1 MIITIIFVLMIIIGL
16 IAAKIDKYGNFD
28 ILEYLTTTLGVVGL
42 FFCVI
47 IISTQHVCASKM
59 IYSNQIYHD
68 GLCKRL
74 EIVQSDYEDVS
85 KSQVIRDVIEWNMD
99 VYNTKYWS
107 ESLWTN
113 WFNPKDIAD
122 NMDYISLEEEC
133 FDGK

>member
-16 IAAKIDKYGNFD
+16 IAIKSYRYGDLD
-28 ILEYLTTTLGVVGL
+28 ILGALTITFGIVGFL
-42 FFCVI
+42 FCVV
-47 IISTQHVCASKM
+47 IISTQHACAGK
-59 IYSNQIYHD
+59 IIQTNKLQYD

-85 KSQVIRDVIEWNMD
+85 KSQVIKDVTEWNMD

-107 ESLWTN
+107 ENLWTN

-122 NMDYISLEEEC
+122 NMDYIPLE
-133 FDGK
+133 

>member
-16 IAAKIDKYGNFD
+16 IANKIDKYGELD
-28 ILEYLTTTLGVVGL
+28 VLWSLVISLGAVGL
-42 FFCVI
+42 LICVV
-47 IISTQHVCASKM
+47 IISTQHACAGKI
-59 IYSNQIYHD
+59 IYSNQIYYD

-85 KSQVIRDVIEWNMD
+85 KSQVIKDVSEWNMD

-107 ESLWTN
+107 ESFWTN

-122 NMDYISLEEEC
+122 NMDYIPLE
-133 FDGK
+133 

>member
-16 IAAKIDKYGNFD
+16 IANKIDKYGELD
-28 ILEYLTTTLGVVGL
+28 VLWCLLTTVSAVGL
-42 FFCVI
+42 LICVV
-47 IISTQHVCASKM
+47 IISTQHACADKI

-74 EIVQSDYEDVS
+74 EVVQSDYEDVS
-85 KSQVIRDVIEWNMD
+85 KSQVIKDVSEWNMD
-99 VYNTKYWS
+99 VYDTKYWS

-122 NMDYISLEEEC
+122 NMDYIPLE
-133 FDGK
+133 

>member
-16 IAAKIDKYGNFD
+16 IANKIDKYGD
-28 ILEYLTTTLGVVGL
+28 LDVLWALMTTVSVVGL
-42 FFCVI
+42 LVCVA
-47 IISTQHVCASKM
+47 IISTQHACADKI

-74 EIVQSDYEDVS
+74 EVVQSDYEDVS
-85 KSQVIRDVIEWNMD
+85 KSQVIKDVTEWNMD

-122 NMDYISLEEEC
+122 NMDYIPLE
-133 FDGK
+133 

>member
-16 IAAKIDKYGNFD
+16 VATKIDKYGDLD
-28 ILEYLTTTLGVVGL
+28 ILEIFITIIGIIGL
-42 FFCVI
+42 LFCIV
-47 IISTQHVCASKM
+47 IISTQHVVAGKI
-59 IYSNQIYHD
+59 IYSNQIYYD

-74 EIVQSDYEDVS
+74 EVVQSDYEDVS
-85 KSQVIRDVIEWNMD
+85 KSQVIKDVSEWNMD

-122 NMDYISLEEEC
+122 NMDYIPLE
-133 FDGK
+133 